1 MSEKVIDPMSLLAQV
16 RKDVDPRDRR
26 LFEMR
31 LAEEYEAEKNETRW
45 ANAVERS
52 QAKPSVPQAQ
62 LVYDHANETTGVAI
76 DGAKFVCA
84 LPKGYGGPGCELA
97 VIPGDRLIVIQPG
110 KPELLIDPETGK
122 TRRL

>member
-1 MSEKVIDPMSLLAQV
+1 MSEKVIDPLSLLSQV
-16 RKDVDPRDRR
+16 RKDADPRDRR

-31 LAEEYEAEKNETRW
+31 LAEEFEAERNEARW

-52 QAKPSVPQAQ
+52 QVRPAVPQAQ
-62 LVYDHANETTGVAI
+62 LVYDASNDTAGVAI
-76 DGAKFVCA
+76 EGARFVCP

-97 VIPGDRLIVIQPG
+97 VIDRDRLIVLQPG